1 MYLIEQNIWKLIKLI
16 NLLKLNIEIESKFS
30 RFSDEDYVKTKLQNI
45 NILVNKLGIP
55 LEWKTNITKYLV
67 LFVFY

>member
-1 MYLIEQNIWKLIKLI
+1 MYLIEENIWKMIKLI
-16 NLLKLNIEIESKFS
+16 NLLKLNIEIETKFS

-55 LEWKTNITKYLV
+55 LEWKSNITKYLV

>member
-1 MYLIEQNIWKLIKLI
+1 MYLIEQNIWKMIKLI
-16 NLLKLNIEIESKFS
+16 NLLKLNIEIETKFS
-30 RFSDEDYVKTKLQNI
+30 RFSNEDYVKTKLQNI

-55 LEWKTNITKYLV
+55 LEWKSNITKYLV

>member
-1 MYLIEQNIWKLIKLI
+1 MYLIEQNIWKMIKLI
-16 NLLKLNIEIESKFS
+16 NLLKLNIEIETKFS